1 MTNIK
6 ESFLQALESDSY
18 PSDIFIKLYNLIN
31 FKSWKSVHVRILNLD
46 ISIVYQVVKE
56 YFSYLSKSEN
66 KSLLIQTI
74 KMSIKNIP
82 EIIPIIST
90 NQDNS
95 FYTEFVIF
103 GCEYSTDI
111 DVACIVRDLDHS
123 NGEAKPI
130 AKSELERL
138 YCELGDLGYD
148 ISRGVDISEIAI
160 GPGGNVIAI
169 SKGSKEIQ
177 NMIYKTYH
185 LHKQKYSCPV
195 NTLIDVEQFDKI
207 RGLSK
212 FILDN
217 LYDLVDN
224 SIYSKKEISSIR
236 KQVYMG
242 GADKIIEF
250 GKEITKYVQL
260 SNLGSDL
267 SKENVLS
274 VLKSL
279 VMKYI
284 QLILLEDGVYA
295 YSKIELAIKIAAYIP
310 DSTESAKYFLFR
322 GRKGI
327 YDYRFLSQLHQY
339 FVRIVLESCF
349 IPIVSNIDIGVIEN
363 ITNLDD
369 RIFNQF
375 LKSPISP
382 TTDFEELW
390 VELYNNSGINS
401 LFVTPGSNPD
411 ELFNIK
417 NVDSE
422 SIIKVEDRERFLF
435 VEPRSSQWL
444 DLLTIYRCGSNTK
457 IISDSME
464 SKYNLIRGSIGEL
477 IVSEY
482 LDFKLLGL
490 QPMIKLTIGLIVE
503 NIKPGSKACC
513 PDLILVSDSGD
524 EIIPVEIKC
533 LKTLT
538 KNKDYY
544 RGINLAKKQCI
555 GTIELFG
562 RKYSHLINRYLIIIV
577 GWSEYKIEHIFFN
590 K

>member
-6 ESFLQALESDSY
+6 ESFLQALKSDSY
-18 PSDIFIKLYNLIN
+18 PSDIFVKLYNLIN
-31 FKSWKSVHVRILNLD
+31 FRSWKSSHIRILNPT
-46 ISIVYQVVKE
+46 ISIVYPVVKQ
-56 YFSYLSKSEN
+56 YYSYLSESEN

-74 KMSIKNIP
+74 RMSIKNIP
-82 EIIPIIST
+82 EIIPIITTS
-90 NQDNS
+90 QDNS
-95 FYTEFVIF
+95 FYTQFVIF
-103 GCEYSTDI
+103 GCETSTDI
-111 DVACIVRDLDHS
+111 DIACIVRDSDHS
-123 NGEAKPI
+123 NGETKPI
-130 AKSELERL
+130 AKSEMERL
-138 YCELGDLGYD
+138 YSELGELGYD
-148 ISRGVDISEIAI
+148 ITRGVDISEIVVNAF
-160 GPGGNVIAI
+160 GNVIAI

-185 LHKQKYSCPV
+185 LHKQKYPCPV
-195 NTLIDVEQFDKI
+195 NALIDVEPVDKI

-224 SIYSKKEISSIR
+224 LVYSKKEISSIR

-242 GADKIIEF
+242 GGNQIIEF
-250 GKEITKYVQL
+250 GKEIGKYVRL

-267 SKENVLS
+267 SNSNLAPI
-274 VLKSL
+274 LKSL

-284 QLILLEDGVYA
+284 QLILLVEGEYA
-295 YSKIELAIKIAAYIP
+295 YSKINLASEIAKYIP
-310 DSTESAKYFLFR
+310 DSTEFAKYFLFR
-322 GRKGI
+322 GREGI
-327 YDYRFLSQLHQY
+327 YDCTFLPQLHQH
-339 FVRIVLESCF
+339 FVRIVQELCF
-349 IPIVSNIDIGVIEN
+349 IPIISNLDIEVIEN

-375 LKSPISP
+375 IKSPISP
-382 TTDFEELW
+382 TKDFEKLW
-390 VELYNNSGINS
+390 VESYNDSGINS
-401 LFVTPGSNPD
+401 LFVTQSSNPG
-411 ELFNIK
+411 ELFDIK
-417 NVDSE
+417 NADGDY
-422 SIIKVEDRERFLF
+422 IIEVEDRERFLF
-435 VEPRSSQWL
+435 LDPKSVEWL
-444 DLLTIYRCGSNTK
+444 HLLTLYRAGTNTK

-482 LDFKLLGL
+482 LDLKLLGL

-503 NIKPGSKACC
+503 NIIPGSRACC
-513 PDLILVSDSGD
+513 PDLILVSGSGD

-533 LKTLT
+533 LKSLT

-544 RGINLAKKQCI
+544 RGISLAKRQCI
-555 GTIELFG
+555 GTIELIG
-562 RKYSHLINRYLIIIV
+562 SKYSHLINRYLIIIV